1 MDTDQVIRALVL
13 IGWLLYMT
21 PRAFSIGDKGQR
33 TIYLALGMTLTIG
46 FVIAFAA
53 EIEWLLKR

>member
-1 MDTDQVIRALVL
+1 MDTDQVIRALLL

-21 PRAFSIGDKGQR
+21 PRAFGIGDKGQR
-33 TIYLALGMTLTIG
+33 WLYLALGIVLTLG
-46 FVIAFAA
+46 FAIAFAA